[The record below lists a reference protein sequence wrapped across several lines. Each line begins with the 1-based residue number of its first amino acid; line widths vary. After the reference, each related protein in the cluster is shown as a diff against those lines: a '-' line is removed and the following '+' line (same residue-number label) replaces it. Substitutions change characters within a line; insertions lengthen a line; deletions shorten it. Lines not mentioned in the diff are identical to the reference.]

1 MPYQATWLRRFTGV
15 FDPDQAQVLA
25 EAISDIYGELARAR
39 DIRELK
45 RVVQELAEAQKRTE
59 VRVEELAEA
68 QKRTEVRVEEL
79 AEAQKR
85 TEVRVEGL
93 AARME
98 ELAEAQKRTE
108 VRVEEL
114 AEAQK
119 RTEVRVEG
127 LAARMEELA
136 EAQKRTEQR
145 VEELAEAQKR
155 TEQRLEGLAQAQE
168 AMAQALASLA
178 RAQEESQRQIQALAR
193 AQEESQR
200 QIQELARQMVEV
212 RRELGGLGR
221 SMSYA
226 LENEAY
232 RMLPPFLAERHGI
245 QVTQRFVRTY
255 IGDEEINLFGRGRR
269 DGKEVLI
276 VGEVKVRLEEGRRED
291 ALEQLEEKARV
302 VQEAYPGEELVLLL
316 VTHHAHP
323 GILQKAQARGILVV
337 QSFEW

>member
-1 MPYQATWLRRFTGV
+1 MPYRTVWLRRFTGI
-15 FDPDQAQVLA
+15 FDPNQAQVLA
-25 EAISDIYGELARAR
+25 DAISEIYGELARAR
-39 DIRELK
+39 DLRELK

-59 VRVEELAEA
+59 IRVEGLAARVEELAEA
-68 QKRTEVRVEEL
+68 QKRTEQRVEELTEAQKRTEQRVEEL

-85 TEVRVEGL
+85 TEHRV
-93 AARME
+93 
-98 ELAEAQKRTE
+98 
-108 VRVEEL
+108 
-114 AEAQK
+114 
-119 RTEVRVEG
+119 
-127 LAARMEELA
+127 EELA

-155 TEQRLEGLAQAQE
+155 TEQRVEGLAQAQE
-168 AMAQALASLA
+168 SLAQAMASLA
-178 RAQEESQRQIQALAR
+178 RAQEESQRQIQKLAR

-221 SMSYA
+221 SMGYA

-232 RMLPPFLAERHGI
+232 RMLPPFLAEKHGI
-245 QVTQRFVRTY
+245 QVTERFVRTY

-269 DGKEVLI
+269 NGQEVLI
-276 VGEVKVRLEEGRRED
+276 VGEVKVRLEGGRRED

-323 GILQKAQARGILVV
+323 RILQKAQERGILVV

>member
-1 MPYQATWLRRFTGV
+1 MPYRTVWLRRFTGI
-15 FDPDQAQVLA
+15 FDPNQAQVLA
-25 EAISDIYGELARAR
+25 DAISEIYGELARAR
-39 DIRELK
+39 DLRELK

-59 VRVEELAEA
+59 IRVEGLAARVEELAEA
-68 QKRTEVRVEEL
+68 QKRTEQRVEEL
-79 AEAQKR
+79 TEAQKR
-85 TEVRVEGL
+85 TEQRV
-93 AARME
+93 
-98 ELAEAQKRTE
+98 
-108 VRVEEL
+108 
-114 AEAQK
+114 
-119 RTEVRVEG
+119 
-127 LAARMEELA
+127 EELA

-155 TEQRLEGLAQAQE
+155 TEQRVEGLAQAQE
-168 AMAQALASLA
+168 SLAQAMAS
-178 RAQEESQRQIQALAR
+178 LAR

-221 SMSYA
+221 SMGYA

-232 RMLPPFLAERHGI
+232 RMLPPFLAEKHGI
-245 QVTQRFVRTY
+245 QVTERFVRTY

-269 DGKEVLI
+269 NGQEVLI
-276 VGEVKVRLEEGRRED
+276 VGEVKVRLEGGRRED

-323 GILQKAQARGILVV
+323 RILQKAQERGILVV

>member
-1 MPYQATWLRRFTGV
+1 MPYRTVWLRRFTGI
-15 FDPDQAQVLA
+15 FDPNQAQVLA
-25 EAISDIYGELARAR
+25 DAISELYGELARAR
-39 DIRELK
+39 DLRELK

-59 VRVEELAEA
+59 VRVEGLAA
-68 QKRTEVRVEEL
+68 RVEEL

-85 TEVRVEGL
+85 TEQRV
-93 AARME
+93 
-98 ELAEAQKRTE
+98 
-108 VRVEEL
+108 
-114 AEAQK
+114 
-119 RTEVRVEG
+119 
-127 LAARMEELA
+127 EELA

-178 RAQEESQRQIQALAR
+178 RAQEESQRQIQ
-193 AQEESQR
+193 
-200 QIQELARQMVEV
+200 ELARQMVEV

-221 SMSYA
+221 SMGYA

-232 RMLPPFLAERHGI
+232 RMLPAFLAEKHGI
-245 QVTQRFVRTY
+245 QVTERFVRTY

-276 VGEVKVRLEEGRRED
+276 IGEVKVRLEGGRREE

-323 GILQKAQARGILVV
+323 GILQKAQERGILVV

>member
-68 QKRTEVRVEEL
+68 QKRTEHRV
-79 AEAQKR
+79 
-85 TEVRVEGL
+85 
-93 AARME
+93 E

-119 RTEVRVEG
+119 RTEVRV
-127 LAARMEELA
+127 EELA

-200 QIQELARQMVEV
+200 QIQELTRQMVEV

-232 RMLPPFLAERHGI
+232 RMLPAFLAEKHGI
-245 QVTQRFVRTY
+245 QVTERFVRTY

-302 VQEAYPGEELVLLL
+302 VQEAYPGEELLLLL

-323 GILQKAQARGILVV
+323 GILQRAQERGILVV

>member
-1 MPYQATWLRRFTGV
+1 MTSRPRAHKPTDQPAEGRDRGRKGRA
-15 FDPDQAQVLA
+15 DAGEGPDTRV
-25 EAISDIYGELARAR
+25 EELT
-39 DIRELK
+39 
-45 RVVQELAEAQKRTE
+45 EAQKRTE
-59 VRVEELAEA
+59 QRV
-68 QKRTEVRVEEL
+68 
-79 AEAQKR
+79 
-85 TEVRVEGL
+85 
-93 AARME
+93 
-98 ELAEAQKRTE
+98 
-108 VRVEEL
+108 
-114 AEAQK
+114 
-119 RTEVRVEG
+119 
-127 LAARMEELA
+127 EELA

-155 TEQRLEGLAQAQE
+155 TEQRVEGLAQAQE
-168 AMAQALASLA
+168 SLAQAMAS
-178 RAQEESQRQIQALAR
+178 LAR

-221 SMSYA
+221 SMGYA

-232 RMLPPFLAERHGI
+232 RMLPPFLAEKHGI
-245 QVTQRFVRTY
+245 QVTERFVRTY

-269 DGKEVLI
+269 NGKEVLI
-276 VGEVKVRLEEGRRED
+276 VGEVKVRLEEWRRED

-323 GILQKAQARGILVV
+323 RILQKAQERGILVV

>member
-1 MPYQATWLRRFTGV
+1 MPYRAVWLRRFTGV
-15 FDPDQAQVLA
+15 FDPNQAQVLA
-25 EAISDIYGELARAR
+25 DAISEIYGELARAR
-39 DIRELK
+39 DLRELK

-59 VRVEELAEA
+59 IRVEGLTARVEELAEA
-68 QKRTEVRVEEL
+68 QRRTEQRVEEL
-79 AEAQKR
+79 AEAQRR
-85 TEVRVEGL
+85 TEQRV
-93 AARME
+93 
-98 ELAEAQKRTE
+98 
-108 VRVEEL
+108 
-114 AEAQK
+114 
-119 RTEVRVEG
+119 
-127 LAARMEELA
+127 EELA

-155 TEQRLEGLAQAQE
+155 TEQRVEGLAQAQE
-168 AMAQALASLA
+168 ALAQALASLA

-232 RMLPPFLAERHGI
+232 RMLPSFLAEKHGI
-245 QVTQRFVRTY
+245 QVTQRLVRTY

-276 VGEVKVRLEEGRRED
+276 IGEVKVRLEEGRRED
-291 ALEQLEEKARV
+291 ALEQLEEKARI

-323 GILQKAQARGILVV
+323 GILQRARERGILVV

>member
-45 RVVQELAEAQKRTE
+45 RIVQELAEAQKRTE

-85 TEVRVEGL
+85 TEVRVE
-93 AARME
+93 

-119 RTEVRVEG
+119 RTEV
-127 LAARMEELA
+127 
-136 EAQKRTEQR
+136 R

-200 QIQELARQMVEV
+200 QIQELTRQMVEV

-221 SMSYA
+221 SMGYA

-232 RMLPPFLAERHGI
+232 RMLPAFLAEKHGI
-245 QVTQRFVRTY
+245 QVTERFVRTY

-302 VQEAYPGEELVLLL
+302 VQEAYPGEELLLLL

-323 GILQKAQARGILVV
+323 GILQRAQERGILVV

>member
-85 TEVRVEGL
+85 TEVRV
-93 AARME
+93 E

>member
-1 MPYQATWLRRFTGV
+1 MPYRAALLRKFTGV
-15 FDPDQAQVLA
+15 FDPEQAQVLA
-25 EAISDIYGELARAR
+25 EAISEVYGELARAR
-39 DIRELK
+39 DLRELK
-45 RVVQELAEAQKRTE
+45 RAVQD
-59 VRVEELAEA
+59 
-68 QKRTEVRVEEL
+68 
-79 AEAQKR
+79 
-85 TEVRVEGL
+85 
-93 AARME
+93 
-98 ELAEAQKRTE
+98 
-108 VRVEEL
+108 L

-155 TEQRLEGLAQAQE
+155 TEQRVERLAQAQE
-168 AMAQALASLA
+168 ALAQALASLT
-178 RAQEESQRQIQALAR
+178 RAQEGSQRQIQELAR

-200 QIQELARQMVEV
+200 QIQELTRQMVEV

-232 RMLPPFLAERHGI
+232 RMLPPFLAEKHGI

-269 DGKEVLI
+269 NGREVLI

-291 ALEQLEEKARV
+291 SLEQLEEKARV

>member
-59 VRVEELAEA
+59 VRVARMEELAEA

-85 TEVRVEGL
+85 TEVRV
-93 AARME
+93 E

-200 QIQELARQMVEV
+200 QIQELTRQMVEV

-221 SMSYA
+221 SMGYA

-232 RMLPPFLAERHGI
+232 RMLPAFLAEKHGI
-245 QVTQRFVRTY
+245 QVTERFVRTY

-302 VQEAYPGEELVLLL
+302 VQEAYPGEELLLLL

-323 GILQKAQARGILVV
+323 GILQRAQERGILVV

>member
-68 QKRTEVRVEEL
+68 QKRTEVRV
-79 AEAQKR
+79 
-85 TEVRVEGL
+85 
-93 AARME
+93 E

>member
-85 TEVRVEGL
+85 TEVRV
-93 AARME
+93 E

-200 QIQELARQMVEV
+200 QIQELTRQMVEV

-221 SMSYA
+221 SMGYA

-232 RMLPPFLAERHGI
+232 RMLPAFLAEKHGI
-245 QVTQRFVRTY
+245 QVTERFVRTY

-302 VQEAYPGEELVLLL
+302 VQEAYPGEELLLLL

-323 GILQKAQARGILVV
+323 GILQRAQERGILVV

>member
-1 MPYQATWLRRFTGV
+1 MPYRTVWLRRFTGI
-15 FDPDQAQVLA
+15 FDPNQAQVLA
-25 EAISDIYGELARAR
+25 DAISEIYGELARAR
-39 DIRELK
+39 DLRELK

-59 VRVEELAEA
+59 IRVEGLATRVEELTEA
-68 QKRTEVRVEEL
+68 QKRTEQRVEEL

-93 AARME
+93 AAR
-98 ELAEAQKRTE
+98 
-108 VRVEEL
+108 V
-114 AEAQK
+114 
-119 RTEVRVEG
+119 
-127 LAARMEELA
+127 EELA

-145 VEELAEAQKR
+145 VE
-155 TEQRLEGLAQAQE
+155 GLAQAQE
-168 AMAQALASLA
+168 SLAQAMAS
-178 RAQEESQRQIQALAR
+178 LAR

-232 RMLPPFLAERHGI
+232 RMLPPFLAEKHGI
-245 QVTQRFVRTY
+245 QVTERFVRTY

-269 DGKEVLI
+269 NGKEVLI
-276 VGEVKVRLEEGRRED
+276 VGEVKVRLEEWRRED

-323 GILQKAQARGILVV
+323 GILQRARERGILVV

>member
-1 MPYQATWLRRFTGV
+1 MAMLTQAEMLRKLGSV
-15 FDPDQAQVLA
+15 FEPKQARVLTEVIT
-25 EAISDIYGELARAR
+25 EAYSDLVRTR
-39 DIRELK
+39 DFNELK
-45 RVVQELAEAQKRTE
+45 EIVRELAEAQKRTE
-59 VRVEELAEA
+59 QRVEELARA
-68 QKRTEVRVEEL
+68 QT
-79 AEAQKR
+79 
-85 TEVRVEGL
+85 
-93 AARME
+93 
-98 ELAEAQKRTE
+98 
-108 VRVEEL
+108 
-114 AEAQK
+114 
-119 RTEVRVEG
+119 
-127 LAARMEELA
+127 ELA

-145 VEELAEAQKR
+145 VEELAEAQ
-155 TEQRLEGLAQAQE
+155 ESLAQA
-168 AMAQALASLA
+168 MAS
-178 RAQEESQRQIQALAR
+178 LAR

-232 RMLPPFLAERHGI
+232 RMLPAFLGEKHGI
-245 QVTQRFVRTY
+245 QVTERFVRTY

-302 VQEAYPGEELVLLL
+302 VQEMYPGEELVLLL

-323 GILQKAQARGILVV
+323 SILRRAQEKGILVV

>member
-1 MPYQATWLRRFTGV
+1 MSYQATWLRRFTGV

-45 RVVQELAEAQKRTE
+45 RVVQELAEAQKRTEVRVEGLAARMEELAEAQKRTE

-108 VRVEEL
+108 VRVE
-114 AEAQK
+114 
-119 RTEVRVEG
+119 G
-127 LAARMEELA
+127 LAARM
-136 EAQKRTEQR
+136 
-145 VEELAEAQKR
+145 EELAEAQKR

-200 QIQELARQMVEV
+200 QIQELTRQMVEV

-221 SMSYA
+221 SMGYA

-232 RMLPPFLAERHGI
+232 RMLPAFLAEKHGI
-245 QVTQRFVRTY
+245 QVTERFVRTY

-302 VQEAYPGEELVLLL
+302 VQEAYPGEELLLLL

-323 GILQKAQARGILVV
+323 GILQRAQERGILVV

>member
-1 MPYQATWLRRFTGV
+1 MPYRAVWLRRFTGI
-15 FDPDQAQVLA
+15 FDPNQAQVLA
-25 EAISDIYGELARAR
+25 DAISEIYGELARAR
-39 DIRELK
+39 DLRELK

-59 VRVEELAEA
+59 IRVEGLTARVEELAEA
-68 QKRTEVRVEEL
+68 QRRTEQRVEEL
-79 AEAQKR
+79 AEAQR
-85 TEVRVEGL
+85 
-93 AARME
+93 
-98 ELAEAQKRTE
+98 
-108 VRVEEL
+108 
-114 AEAQK
+114 
-119 RTEVRVEG
+119 
-127 LAARMEELA
+127 
-136 EAQKRTEQR
+136 RTEQR

-168 AMAQALASLA
+168 SLAQAMAS
-178 RAQEESQRQIQALAR
+178 LAR

-232 RMLPPFLAERHGI
+232 RMLPPFLAEKHGI
-245 QVTQRFVRTY
+245 QVTERFVRTY

-269 DGKEVLI
+269 NGKEVLI
-276 VGEVKVRLEEGRRED
+276 VGEVKVRLEGGRRED

-323 GILQKAQARGILVV
+323 GILQRAQERGILVV

>member
-1 MPYQATWLRRFTGV
+1 V
-15 FDPDQAQVLA
+15 
-25 EAISDIYGELARAR
+25 E
-39 DIRELK
+39 
-45 RVVQELAEAQKRTE
+45 ELAEAQKRTE
-59 VRVEELAEA
+59 QRVEELAEA
-68 QKRTEVRVEEL
+68 QKRTEQRV
-79 AEAQKR
+79 
-85 TEVRVEGL
+85 
-93 AARME
+93 
-98 ELAEAQKRTE
+98 
-108 VRVEEL
+108 
-114 AEAQK
+114 
-119 RTEVRVEG
+119 
-127 LAARMEELA
+127 EELA

-178 RAQEESQRQIQALAR
+178 RAQEESQRQIQ
-193 AQEESQR
+193 
-200 QIQELARQMVEV
+200 ELARQMVEV

-221 SMSYA
+221 SMGYA

-232 RMLPPFLAERHGI
+232 RMLPAFLAEKHGI
-245 QVTQRFVRTY
+245 QVTERFVRTY

-276 VGEVKVRLEEGRRED
+276 IGEVKVRLEGGRREE

-323 GILQKAQARGILVV
+323 GILQKAQERGILVV

>member
-1 MPYQATWLRRFTGV
+1 MPYRTVWLRRFTGI
-15 FDPDQAQVLA
+15 FDPNQAQVLA
-25 EAISDIYGELARAR
+25 DAISELYGELARAR
-39 DIRELK
+39 DLRELK

-59 VRVEELAEA
+59 VRVE
-68 QKRTEVRVEEL
+68 
-79 AEAQKR
+79 
-85 TEVRVEGL
+85 GL
-93 AARME
+93 AAR
-98 ELAEAQKRTE
+98 
-108 VRVEEL
+108 V
-114 AEAQK
+114 
-119 RTEVRVEG
+119 
-127 LAARMEELA
+127 EELA

-178 RAQEESQRQIQALAR
+178 RAQEESQRQIQ
-193 AQEESQR
+193 
-200 QIQELARQMVEV
+200 ELARQMVEV

-221 SMSYA
+221 SMGYA

-232 RMLPPFLAERHGI
+232 RMLPAFLAEKHGI
-245 QVTQRFVRTY
+245 QVTERFVRTY

-276 VGEVKVRLEEGRRED
+276 IGEVKVRLEGGRREE

-323 GILQKAQARGILVV
+323 GILQKAQERGILVV

>member
-59 VRVEELAEA
+59 VRV
-68 QKRTEVRVEEL
+68 
-79 AEAQKR
+79 
-85 TEVRVEGL
+85 
-93 AARME
+93 
-98 ELAEAQKRTE
+98 
-108 VRVEEL
+108 
-114 AEAQK
+114 
-119 RTEVRVEG
+119 
-127 LAARMEELA
+127 EELA

-200 QIQELARQMVEV
+200 QIQELTRQMVEV

-232 RMLPPFLAERHGI
+232 RMLPAFLAEKHGI
-245 QVTQRFVRTY
+245 QVTERFVRTY

-302 VQEAYPGEELVLLL
+302 VQEAYPGEELLLLL

-323 GILQKAQARGILVV
+323 GILQRAQERGILVV

>member
-85 TEVRVEGL
+85 TEVRVE
-93 AARME
+93 

-136 EAQKRTEQR
+136 EAQKRTEVR
-145 VEELAEAQKR
+145 VEGLAARMEELAEAQKR

-200 QIQELARQMVEV
+200 QIQELTRQMVEV

-221 SMSYA
+221 SMGYA

-232 RMLPPFLAERHGI
+232 RMLPAFLAEKHGI
-245 QVTQRFVRTY
+245 QVTERFVRTY
-255 IGDEEINLFGRGRR
+255 IGDEEINLFGRGWR

-302 VQEAYPGEELVLLL
+302 VQEAYPGEELLLLL

-323 GILQKAQARGILVV
+323 GILQRAQERGILVV

>member
-1 MPYQATWLRRFTGV
+1 MSYQATWLRRFTGV

-85 TEVRVEGL
+85 TEVRVE
-93 AARME
+93 

-127 LAARMEELA
+127 LAARM
-136 EAQKRTEQR
+136 
-145 VEELAEAQKR
+145 EELAEAQKR

-200 QIQELARQMVEV
+200 QIQELTRQMVEV

-221 SMSYA
+221 SMGYA

-232 RMLPPFLAERHGI
+232 RMLPAFLAEKHGI
-245 QVTQRFVRTY
+245 QVTERFVRTY

-302 VQEAYPGEELVLLL
+302 VQEAYPGEELLLLL

-323 GILQKAQARGILVV
+323 GILQRAQERGILVV

>member
-1 MPYQATWLRRFTGV
+1 MSYQATWLRRFTGV

-45 RVVQELAEAQKRTE
+45 RIVQELAEAQKRTE

-85 TEVRVEGL
+85 TEVRVE
-93 AARME
+93 

-108 VRVEEL
+108 V
-114 AEAQK
+114 
-119 RTEVRVEG
+119 
-127 LAARMEELA
+127 
-136 EAQKRTEQR
+136 R

-200 QIQELARQMVEV
+200 QIQELTRQMVEV

-221 SMSYA
+221 SMGYA

-232 RMLPPFLAERHGI
+232 RMLPAFLAEKHGI
-245 QVTQRFVRTY
+245 QVTERFVRTY

-302 VQEAYPGEELVLLL
+302 VQEAYPGEELLLLL

-323 GILQKAQARGILVV
+323 GILQRAQERGILVV

>member
-1 MPYQATWLRRFTGV
+1 MLTQAEMLRKLGSV
-15 FDPDQAQVLA
+15 FEPKQARVLTEVIT
-25 EAISDIYGELARAR
+25 EAYSDLVRTR
-39 DIRELK
+39 DFNELK
-45 RVVQELAEAQKRTE
+45 EIVRELAEAQKRTE
-59 VRVEELAEA
+59 QRVEELARA
-68 QKRTEVRVEEL
+68 Q
-79 AEAQKR
+79 A
-85 TEVRVEGL
+85 
-93 AARME
+93 
-98 ELAEAQKRTE
+98 
-108 VRVEEL
+108 
-114 AEAQK
+114 
-119 RTEVRVEG
+119 
-127 LAARMEELA
+127 ELA

-155 TEQRLEGLAQAQE
+155 TEQRVEE
-168 AMAQALASLA
+168 LA
-178 RAQEESQRQIQALAR
+178 RAQAELAE
-193 AQEESQR
+193 AQVETQR
-200 QIQELARQMVEV
+200 QIQELVRQMGDV
-212 RRELGGLGR
+212 RREVGGLGR

-232 RMLPPFLAERHGI
+232 RMLPAFLAEKHGI
-245 QVTQRFVRTY
+245 QVIERFVRTY

-323 GILQKAQARGILVV
+323 SILQRARERGILVI

>member
-1 MPYQATWLRRFTGV
+1 MPYRAVWLRRFTGV

-25 EAISDIYGELARAR
+25 EAISEVYGELARAR
-39 DIRELK
+39 DLRELK

-59 VRVEELAEA
+59 IRVEGLAARVEELAEA
-68 QKRTEVRVEEL
+68 QKRTEI
-79 AEAQKR
+79 
-85 TEVRVEGL
+85 RVEGL
-93 AARME
+93 AAR
-98 ELAEAQKRTE
+98 
-108 VRVEEL
+108 V
-114 AEAQK
+114 
-119 RTEVRVEG
+119 
-127 LAARMEELA
+127 EELA

-155 TEQRLEGLAQAQE
+155 TEQRVEELAEAQKRTEQRVEGLAQAQE
-168 AMAQALASLA
+168 SLAQAMAS
-178 RAQEESQRQIQALAR
+178 LAR

-232 RMLPPFLAERHGI
+232 RMLPSFLAEKHGI
-245 QVTQRFVRTY
+245 QVTQRLVRTY

-269 DGKEVLI
+269 NGKEVLI
-276 VGEVKVRLEEGRRED
+276 VGEVKVRLEEWRRED

-323 GILQKAQARGILVV
+323 RILQKAQERGILVV

>member
-59 VRVEELAEA
+59 VRVE
-68 QKRTEVRVEEL
+68 
-79 AEAQKR
+79 
-85 TEVRVEGL
+85 GL
-93 AARME
+93 AARM
-98 ELAEAQKRTE
+98 
-108 VRVEEL
+108 
-114 AEAQK
+114 
-119 RTEVRVEG
+119 
-127 LAARMEELA
+127 
-136 EAQKRTEQR
+136 
-145 VEELAEAQKR
+145 EELAEAQKR

-200 QIQELARQMVEV
+200 QIQELTRQMVEV

-221 SMSYA
+221 SMGYA

-232 RMLPPFLAERHGI
+232 RMLPAFLAEKHGI
-245 QVTQRFVRTY
+245 QVTERFVRTY
-255 IGDEEINLFGRGRR
+255 IGDEEINLFGRGWR

-302 VQEAYPGEELVLLL
+302 VQEAYPGEELLLLL

-323 GILQKAQARGILVV
+323 GILQRAQERGILVV